1 MFKTVLSLQAR
12 PIIEG
17 RNLGIRTPL
26 RVVATCRSTSAG
38 LSKLGATP
46 TAQTGTKTHREN
58 CDNEEGKSGKN
69 NIHTFQSRIFNTL
82 PRSIRLPAA
91 SRPACLL
98 VPGSCGPWSLADRC
112 AAIQSSMTFN
122 ASFLASSFVLFFFFD
137 CALRQWRRGN
147 IALITTQPVP
157 DCLNSVQHLQ
167 PLCLED
173 RFLRQQTKRE
183 GSYGARSLQHIL
195 SHPLAV
201 LRLPGSFASPG
212 CTSIIPI
219 TVG

>member
-1 MFKTVLSLQAR
+1 MTGEKQKKEPTKRSSALSSQVHTSKVRKTSFRLWPHAFERWPPSDLLNYTQNKEAHKQNEGKPSFRRRQKMFKTVLSLQAR

-98 VPGSCGPWSLADRC
+98 VPGSCGPWSWL
-112 AAIQSSMTFN
+112 T
-122 ASFLASSFVLFFFFD
+122 
-137 CALRQWRRGN
+137 
-147 IALITTQPVP
+147 
-157 DCLNSVQHLQ
+157 
-167 PLCLED
+167 
-173 RFLRQQTKRE
+173 
-183 GSYGARSLQHIL
+183 
-195 SHPLAV
+195 AV
-201 LRLPGSFASPG
+201 LPSNLL
-212 CTSIIPI
+212 
-219 TVG
+219 